1 MKKIF
6 SLVAMLMFC
15 LCVPLTASAM
25 DEYLNGDPNFPLTG
39 GYRNFWEYTDLSSC
53 TIAEE
58 NDEYYKLAVGYVRVS
73 RKEQNPYRVRYFRYY
88 KDDATR
94 PQYYDDNN
102 EQWIS
107 LPPFK
112 SNSEANIPFQPYRQQ
127 YHPDHFNMLRA
138 ACREIFGIELEE

>member
-58 NDEYYKLAVGYVRVS
+58 NDDIVVGKVDVDEAEEITEKYGISSIPTLMVFKNGEVAETFVGVTTKDKILAAL
-73 RKEQNPYRVRYFRYY
+73 K
-88 KDDATR
+88 
-94 PQYYDDNN
+94 
-102 EQWIS
+102 
-107 LPPFK
+107 
-112 SNSEANIPFQPYRQQ
+112 
-127 YHPDHFNMLRA
+127 
-138 ACREIFGIELEE
+138 